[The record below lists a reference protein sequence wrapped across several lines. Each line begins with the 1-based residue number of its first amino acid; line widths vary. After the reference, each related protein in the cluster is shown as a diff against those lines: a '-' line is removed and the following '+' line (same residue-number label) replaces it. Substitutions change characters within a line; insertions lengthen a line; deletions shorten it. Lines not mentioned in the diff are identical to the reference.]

1 MKNQRDWRDWKKHW
15 LKQICLLWA
24 FVKSVFGM
32 ILLKSCWTLSQ
43 WQKPPIESEKERNVG
58 KEKLLNQRKKI
69 LSFLPFSKQVNSW
82 ATTICKKNLDT
93 PSLFVQSS
101 WSESLTFSLYKSLQN
116 PQQINCKQR
125 KMSCLKTIKW
135 NINMQYE
142 LF

>member
-43 WQKPPIESEKERNVG
+43 WQKPPIESEKERNVW

-82 ATTICKKNLDT
+82 ATTICKKNFDT
-93 PSLFVQSS
+93 ASLFVQGSC
-101 WSESLTFSLYKSLQN
+101 SESLTFSLYKSLQN

>member
-43 WQKPPIESEKERNVG
+43 WQKPLIESEKERNVG